1 MFCTQSVFGVYCW
14 LIREHKMDPT
24 FRQYRQRPNL
34 LRHKLSPSDDRHRVG
49 FDKIDEVSRNKKKIH
64 SVLAYFHN
72 AKNKKCL
79 TYFFLKA
86 LTSSAF
92 SRYVVKS
99 LIVSDDVV
107 PLIVRSRK
115 ISPTQSS
122 NLFQRRCVVSRG
134 RLFRST
140 KHFPMLIVFVHTT
153 TSNSWSSSNRC
164 KSNCSSHFARGEGL
178 LLYFSLPSLRKVG
191 KFSCK
196 FNLFHHST
204 NLNLTNG
211 SSPASIAGRPFAS
224 TSNVVTTELH
234 ICDFRRFDASAN
246 FGLRWKYWKYVK
258 VLCYE
263 QTSME
268 KKVSQRKAKKKIE
281 REEEIFF
288 CRFPFH
294 LSSLFFFC
302 LFSCA
307 NEING
312 KT

>member
-34 LRHKLSPSDDRHRVG
+34 LRRKLSPSDDRHRVG
-49 FDKIDEVSRNKKKIH
+49 FDKIDEVSRNKKIFIQFGLISIMQK
-64 SVLAYFHN
+64 
-72 AKNKKCL
+72 KKKCL

-224 TSNVVTTELH
+224 TSNVVTTELQ

-268 KKVSQRKAKKKIE
+268 KKSQPKEGEEKNRK
-281 REEEIFF
+281 RRRNF
-288 CRFPFH
+288 
-294 LSSLFFFC
+294 LL
-302 LFSCA
+302 
-307 NEING
+307 
-312 KT
+312 